1 MTGKSLS
8 PRSPLSHHPGA
19 PESPRVL
26 LARHGRTALNA
37 EGRLRGLADPPLDPI
52 GEAEAAALGEHLAQ
66 FDPREVRCSPL
77 QRAITTAR
85 AVAAHAGVTA
95 IVDVRLNDRDYGPW
109 TGHLKSEV
117 DEQWGSTDLAPGVEP
132 TAKVLERAWPVLLD
146 AAAHP
151 GVTVLITHDAVIRP
165 LLTRILGEAPERD
178 TQTAHWN
185 ELHFTDGRWSVTGLD
200 HGS

>member
-1 MTGKSLS
+1 MTGRSLS
-8 PRSPLSHHPGA
+8 PRSDLPHGRPGD
-19 PESPRVL
+19 PPRIV

-52 GEAEAAALGEHLAQ
+52 GEAEATRLGEHLAP

-85 AVAAHAGVTA
+85 IVAAHVGVTP
-95 IVDVRLNDRDYGPW
+95 IVDARLNDRDYGPW
-109 TGHLKSEV
+109 TGHLKTEV
-117 DEQWGSTDLAPGVEP
+117 DARWGSADLAPGVEP
-132 TAKVLERAWPVLLD
+132 IAAVLERAWPVIED
-146 AAAHP
+146 SAAHP

-165 LLTRILGEAPERD
+165 LLTRILGVAPERD
-178 TQTAHWN
+178 TQTGHWN
-185 ELHFTDGRWSVTGLD
+185 ELRLDDGRWVVAGLD